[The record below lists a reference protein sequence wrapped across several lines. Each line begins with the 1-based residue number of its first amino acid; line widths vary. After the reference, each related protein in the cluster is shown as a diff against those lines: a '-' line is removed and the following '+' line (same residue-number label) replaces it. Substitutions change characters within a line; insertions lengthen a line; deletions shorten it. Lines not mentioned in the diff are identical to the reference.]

1 MPGTHGKKKKEEM
14 EKKEEDMRM
23 LKPEKQEKLR
33 KIENYA
39 MDDLFTDKEEAE
51 KAAPKMGLEGSH
63 SHVHMIDGKE
73 VTFFMPGPNHE
84 AYLEAKEKME
94 KEKENADMDE
104 EKEMMPDEEEKMA
117 DEDDKEEMRK
127 KEEEEDERRRYM
139 PKDKEE
145 EMRMKPGDK
154 DKDMAITPADVHIKR
169 PLGED
174 KYSQDDC
181 DCEENKA
188 ECDCEEEQKNNAVE
202 QTYNLNGIEIFST
215 GIWNGDKYG
224 QKDLDAMVENF
235 DDVGFEPP
243 IKLGH
248 NEEQPELQDGQPA
261 LGYISKIYKVGSKLV
276 ADFKELPQKVYD
288 AIKRG
293 NYKRVSS
300 EIYWNY
306 KANGSTFNRVLK
318 AVALLGADIPAVTNL
333 REIEGLYSNLGTGE
347 IKYHYNGK
355 ESEIMEK
362 EHDMISIDEHK
373 NALAEVQKEKEELM
387 KEYQAHKDEIKK
399 DNIASYMDE
408 LKSDGKIL
416 PVQYKEV
423 EALLTTA
430 TDEKVYSYSKDDK
443 EVNLSQFELVTS
455 ILDNMPKV
463 VEFAELSDE
472 NGEII
477 STDYDNAGIEVDR
490 RAKLYVD
497 KKKAE
502 TYADALQ
509 LVLKDDK
516 ELAEKYE
523 VERR

>member
-1 MPGTHGKKKKEEM
+1 
-14 EKKEEDMRM
+14 
-23 LKPEKQEKLR
+23 
-33 KIENYA
+33 
-39 MDDLFTDKEEAE
+39 
-51 KAAPKMGLEGSH
+51 
-63 SHVHMIDGKE
+63 
-73 VTFFMPGPNHE
+73 
-84 AYLEAKEKME
+84 
-94 KEKENADMDE
+94 
-104 EKEMMPDEEEKMA
+104 
-117 DEDDKEEMRK
+117 
-127 KEEEEDERRRYM
+127 
-139 PKDKEE
+139 
-145 EMRMKPGDK
+145 
-154 DKDMAITPADVHIKR
+154 
-169 PLGED
+169 
-174 KYSQDDC
+174 
-181 DCEENKA
+181 
-188 ECDCEEEQKNNAVE
+188 
-202 QTYNLNGIEIFST
+202 
-215 GIWNGDKYG
+215 
-224 QKDLDAMVENF
+224 
-235 DDVGFEPP
+235 
-243 IKLGH
+243 
-248 NEEQPELQDGQPA
+248 
-261 LGYISKIYKVGSKLV
+261 
-276 ADFKELPQKVYD
+276 
-288 AIKRG
+288 
-293 NYKRVSS
+293 
-300 EIYWNY
+300 
-306 KANGSTFNRVLK
+306 
-318 AVALLGADIPAVTNL
+318 
-333 REIEGLYSNLGTGE
+333 
-347 IKYHYNGK
+347 
-355 ESEIMEK
+355 MEK

-477 STDYDNAGIEVDR
+477 SADYDNAGIEVDR